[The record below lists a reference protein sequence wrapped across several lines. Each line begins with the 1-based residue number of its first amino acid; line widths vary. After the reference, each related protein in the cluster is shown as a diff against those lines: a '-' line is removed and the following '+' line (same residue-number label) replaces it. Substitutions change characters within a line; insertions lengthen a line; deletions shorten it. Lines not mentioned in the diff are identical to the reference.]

1 MRISIGGAGWL
12 GGTIGPVRGQAG
24 HEVQF
29 SSGHP
34 RKFGSLTQRLSER
47 ALAGTTHEAAEFGEV
62 VLIAVPYTAL
72 PQIEREVEG
81 DGVGVTSAKLQPGT
95 RLLRMFS
102 AVDATV
108 VGASARRNIG
118 QLGVPLAGQVDDAT
132 PEDA

>member
-62 VLIAVPYTAL
+62 ILIAVPYTAL
-72 PQIEREVEG
+72 SHIEREVE
-81 DGVGVTSAKLQPGT
+81 GVGVTSAKLQTGT
-95 RLLRMFS
+95 RLVRMFS